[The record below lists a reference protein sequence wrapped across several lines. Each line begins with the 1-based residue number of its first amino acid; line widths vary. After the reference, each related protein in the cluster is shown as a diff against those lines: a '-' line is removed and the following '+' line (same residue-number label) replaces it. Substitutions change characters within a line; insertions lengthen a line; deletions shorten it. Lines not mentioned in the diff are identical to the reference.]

1 MDVLERLLALAEP
14 GYREFSRKM
23 IPTQAETLGVRAPNL
38 AKLSAE
44 VLKGDFRAFLDSAPD
59 GVLEVL
65 LLKATA
71 LGSRAMDLPERLE
84 RVAAFLPK
92 IDNWAVCDTL
102 MGALEPRPGER
113 GRYFEFLAPLFGD
126 GREFFARFAAV
137 MLIHFSDP
145 EWIDRALAALPLI
158 RQPDYY
164 ARMGVAWALSDLYVD
179 FPEKTA
185 ALLASNA
192 LEPWTHNKAIQ
203 KVIESRRVDQAAKD
217 ALRALKRSTRPKRG

>member
-1 MDVLERLLALAEP
+1 MDNLHRLEALAEP
-14 GYREFSRKM
+14 GYREFNLKM
-23 IPTQAETLGVRAPNL
+23 VPTQNRILGVRAPRL
-38 AKLSAE
+38 EPFSRE
-44 VLKGDFRAFLDSAPD
+44 VLQGDFRAFLETAPD
-59 GVLEVL
+59 GILEVMF
-65 LLKATA
+65 LKAA
-71 LGSRAMDLPERLE
+71 AVGGGRMDLIERFE
-84 RVAAFLPK
+84 RVRALLPK